1 MITFPTAPGQ
11 TFSACFLYVQTT
23 KMELLT
29 RFRDG
34 TSVDEGSRKV
44 CIIFRQERCV
54 VKTVFAEKSRL
65 QVQLISAIAL
75 FNDDYLGN
83 GLR

>member
-1 MITFPTAPGQ
+1 MIG
-11 TFSACFLYVQTT
+11 L
-23 KMELLT
+23 
-29 RFRDG
+29 G

-44 CIIFRQERCV
+44 CIIFCQERCV
-54 VKTVFAEKSRL
+54 VQAVFAGKSSL
-65 QVQLISAIAL
+65 QMQLISAIAL